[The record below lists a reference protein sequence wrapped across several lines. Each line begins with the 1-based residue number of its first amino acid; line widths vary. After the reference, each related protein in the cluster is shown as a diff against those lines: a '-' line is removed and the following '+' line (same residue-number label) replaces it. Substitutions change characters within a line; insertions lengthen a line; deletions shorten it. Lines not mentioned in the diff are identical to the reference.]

1 MTMSKALLG
10 ILAILLAGMA
20 WAANSQV
27 VVLRVDNMTCP
38 ACAVTIERALDKVDG
53 VSAVK
58 VDSDAGRVEVT
69 IDSGRVTEDQVA
81 VAVTNAGFPAR
92 VAGGP

>member
-1 MTMSKALLG
+1 MAMPKVLFG
-10 ILAILLAGMA
+10 VLAMLLAGTA
-20 WAANSQV
+20 WAASPHVVTLQV
-27 VVLRVDNMTCP
+27 ENMTCP

-58 VDSDAGRVEVT
+58 VDSDAGKVEVT
-69 IDSGRVTEDQVA
+69 IDSERVTEAQVA

-92 VAGGP
+92 VAGR